1 MFIVG
6 ITGGT
11 GSGKTT
17 IINEVNKLFDSSD
30 ICLLSSDS
38 YYKNNTNLDFSQR
51 DKLNYDTPE
60 AIDFNLLNKHIDL
73 LKQGI
78 NINVPNYC
86 FTTHLRLKNSTVLEP
101 KKILIIEG
109 ILILTD
115 KNLRDSIDYS
125 VFLDCPRD
133 VRFQRRLERDIKER
147 GRNYN
152 DVVNLFE
159 TRLDYMH
166 SKFVEPYKS
175 KCDLI
180 LNTNENID
188 INPLV
193 KFIKKNLWWKIKF

>member
-86 FTTHLRLKNSTVLEP
+86 FTTHLRLENSTVLEP

-193 KFIKKNLWWKIKF
+193 KFIKKNL